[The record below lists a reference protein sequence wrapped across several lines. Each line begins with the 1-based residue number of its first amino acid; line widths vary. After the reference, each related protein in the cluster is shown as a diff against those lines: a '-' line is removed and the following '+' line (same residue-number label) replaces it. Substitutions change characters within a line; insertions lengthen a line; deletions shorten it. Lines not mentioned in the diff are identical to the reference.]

1 MAEEAA
7 SDASAF
13 RNADRITSEMEREQG
28 RYLPRDFGRFTTNRL
43 RKELSNR
50 GLKGFKRGGRVHR
63 TGIYKLHRG
72 ERVVPARSKRR
83 SRR

>member
-1 MAEEAA
+1 MADEVA

-28 RYLPRDFGRFTTNRL
+28 RYLPRDFARFTTDRL
-43 RKELSNR
+43 RQELRNKGIR
-50 GLKGFKRGGRVHR
+50 GFKRGGRVHR

-72 ERVVPARSKRR
+72 ERVIPARGRR
-83 SRR
+83 ARRR

>member
-1 MAEEAA
+1 MADEVA

-28 RYLPRDFGRFTTNRL
+28 RYLPKDFARFTTSRL

-72 ERVVPARSKRR
+72 ERVIPARSRR
-83 SRR
+83 ARRR